1 MELFFHREGRKNMKN
16 ILEVANLSMNFGGL
30 LAVNDFTFEV
40 RPGEILGLIGPNGSG
55 KTTLFNVIS
64 GVYTPTKGTILFGGE
79 RIDGLRMNRI
89 AGKGLV
95 RTFQSNEIYNNL
107 TVLEN
112 VKSGGYHKLRGGLLG
127 YVVRTDARRRGEAA
141 LEERAAKILSFIGV
155 HDVEAMEAGNLPYG
169 YQRLLGIG
177 ISLYAEPKLL
187 LMDEPATGM
196 NPEETKTCMNLINR
210 IRDTGITV
218 VVVEH
223 DMKLIMNLCDRIVVI
238 SSGKKIAE
246 GVPAEIKKNKEV
258 IDVYLGDENAYT

>member
-1 MELFFHREGRKNMKN
+1 MKT
-16 ILEVANLSMNFGGL
+16 ILEVVELCKNFGGL
-30 LAVNDFTFEV
+30 LAVNDFSFQV
-40 RPGEILGLIGPNGSG
+40 RSGEILGLIGPNGSG

-64 GVYTPTKGTILFGGE
+64 GVYTPTKGTILFDGE
-79 RIDGLRMNRI
+79 RIDGMRMHQI

-95 RTFQSNEIYNNL
+95 RTFQSNEIFNNL
-107 TVLEN
+107 TVIEN
-112 VKSGGYHKLRGGLLG
+112 VKSAGYHKLRCGPLG
-127 YVVRTDARRRGEAA
+127 IFLRTDSRRRGEELLHEKAV
-141 LEERAAKILSFIGV
+141 KILSFMGIY
-155 HDVEAMEAGNLPYG
+155 DLIEMQAGNLPYG

-196 NPEETKTCMNLINR
+196 NPEETRMCMNLINK
-210 IRDTGITV
+210 IRETGTTV

-246 GVPAEIKKNKEV
+246 GIPDEIRKNKEV

>member
-1 MELFFHREGRKNMKN
+1 MELKQMKT
-16 ILEVANLSMNFGGL
+16 ILEVVKLSMNFGGL
-30 LAVNDFTFEV
+30 CAVNDFSFHV
-40 RPGEILGLIGPNGSG
+40 RTGEILGLIGPNGSG

-64 GVYTPTKGTILFGGE
+64 GVYAPTKGTILLGGE
-79 RIDGLRMNRI
+79 KIGGLPMHQI
-89 AGKGLV
+89 ASKGLV
-95 RTFQSNEIYNNL
+95 RTFQSNEIFNNL
-107 TVLEN
+107 SVIEN
-112 VKSGGYHKLRGGLLG
+112 VKSAGYHKLRSGLLG
-127 YVVRTDARRRGEAA
+127 YFIKTDSRRRGEGM
-141 LEERAAKILSFIGV
+141 LLERAVKILSFIGIY
-155 HDVEAMEAGNLPYG
+155 DLIEMEAGNLPYG

-196 NPEETKTCMNLINR
+196 NPEETRMCMNLINK
-210 IRDTGITV
+210 IRETGITV

-246 GVPAEIKKNKEV
+246 GIPEEIRKNKEV